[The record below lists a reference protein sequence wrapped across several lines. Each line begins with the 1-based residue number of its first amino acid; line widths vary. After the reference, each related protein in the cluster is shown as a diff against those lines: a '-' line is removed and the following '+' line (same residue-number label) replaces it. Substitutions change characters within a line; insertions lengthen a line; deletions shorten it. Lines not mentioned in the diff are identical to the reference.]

1 MAQKLNFHTCR
12 WGQKDGEIMYGYIHN
27 DEVTSGVMYRVG
39 PDGGRHYMTMDIDG
53 KRKGWTSNVCPGVY
67 QIKCGDDIEDD
78 NPAYYVETVNGDM
91 IFNCRNGRIK
101 FIAENID
108 MIAQGSDNTSGNIYI
123 QSNEKITIKSK
134 NLNCNGTSVAKFF
147 SAGIVEVV
155 GDGILNFYGGLV
167 DCADGA
173 TKLKPS
179 KYASDFETQQSGVTG
194 PGLLDG
200 ASSPNPAAGEAA
212 AATEDLNFDE
222 QLRNDGSESATSYS
236 TGL

>member
-53 KRKGWTSNVCPGVY
+53 KRKGWTTNICPGVY
-67 QIKCGDDIEDD
+67 QIRCGDDVEDD
-78 NPAYYVETVNGDM
+78 RPAYYVETVNGDM

-108 MIAQGSDNTSGNIYI
+108 MIATGVDNENGNIYI
-123 QSNEKITIKSK
+123 ESNEKVTIKTK

-147 SAGIVEVV
+147 SAGVVEVV
-155 GDGILNFYGGLV
+155 GDGILNIYGGLI

-173 TKLKPS
+173 TKIKGS
-179 KYASDFETQQSGVTG
+179 KYESDFEEQQRSGPGFLDGVGIDISGV
-194 PGLLDG
+194 L
-200 ASSPNPAAGEAA
+200 
-212 AATEDLNFDE
+212 
-222 QLRNDGSESATSYS
+222 
-236 TGL
+236 